1 MDPIIFLVIASYFLV
16 FGVGYIAG
24 KVTFL
29 SQISSFSSSIQP
41 IVQQSR
47 FPSPQP
53 SIVKNVPEQI
63 NSHKIEIDD
72 RMFITE
78 VKTDSLEKKFND
90 LGKTIVS
97 KDESLSGNVSKLAS
111 LKKSKE
117 D

>member
-24 KVTFL
+24 K
-29 SQISSFSSSIQP
+29 ISIPSIQP
-41 IVQQSR
+41 MVQHPR
-47 FPSPQP
+47 FTIEKPVIQ
-53 SIVKNVPEQI
+53 KNISNIQESNI
-63 NSHKIEIDD
+63 ASKIEIDD

-90 LGKTIVS
+90 LGKTTVS
-97 KDESLSGNVSKLAS
+97 KDENLSANVSKLAS

>member
-29 SQISSFSSSIQP
+29 SQFSSSIQP

-53 SIVKNVPEQI
+53 SIVKNVSEQI

-90 LGKTIVS
+90 LGKTIIS